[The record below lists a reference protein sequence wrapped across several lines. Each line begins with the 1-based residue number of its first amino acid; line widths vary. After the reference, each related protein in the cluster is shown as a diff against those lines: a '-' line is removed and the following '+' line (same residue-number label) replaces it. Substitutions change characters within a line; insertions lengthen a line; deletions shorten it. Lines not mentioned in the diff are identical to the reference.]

1 MMQKNTGQASLP
13 NVANKPKFSTLNQ
26 QLKGAGALKQG
37 TGRATQ
43 SGKFNFHFDISSG
56 VRAMT

>member
-1 MMQKNTGQASLP
+1 MQKNTGQASLP
-13 NVANKPKFSTLNQ
+13 NVAKPKFSTLNQ

-43 SGKFNFHFDISSG
+43 SGKS
-56 VRAMT
+56 